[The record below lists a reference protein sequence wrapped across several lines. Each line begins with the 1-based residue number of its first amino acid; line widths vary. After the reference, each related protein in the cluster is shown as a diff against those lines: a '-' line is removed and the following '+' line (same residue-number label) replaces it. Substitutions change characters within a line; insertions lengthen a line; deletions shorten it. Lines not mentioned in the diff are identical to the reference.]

1 MKHRWRKSGLLV
13 LMLATCV
20 LVAGCHAKKQQPVNY
35 RFAACQITR
44 TWIDEQG
51 KERKDCDCKNGRE
64 IGFDAKTRLRI
75 IRCE

>member
-1 MKHRWRKSGLLV
+1 MKHWIAITALALL
-13 LMLATCV
+13 L
-20 LVAGCHAKKQQPVNY
+20 AGCAAKKPVNY

-64 IGFDAKTRLRI
+64 VGFDAKTRLRI